1 MEGLKRITPEE
12 AKDYV
17 RLDIYNPNVCKLAT
31 AFTLTPS
38 MEYNPAATQDTP
50 STTEDVTYYTTQSEL
65 DRHPLEILLE
75 EWSDSRQRE
84 IGENN
89 ALK

>member
-1 MEGLKRITPEE
+1 
-12 AKDYV
+12 
-17 RLDIYNPNVCKLAT
+17 
-31 AFTLTPS
+31 
-38 MEYNPAATQDTP
+38 MEYNPATTQDTP

-75 EWSDSRQRE
+75 EWNDSRQRE